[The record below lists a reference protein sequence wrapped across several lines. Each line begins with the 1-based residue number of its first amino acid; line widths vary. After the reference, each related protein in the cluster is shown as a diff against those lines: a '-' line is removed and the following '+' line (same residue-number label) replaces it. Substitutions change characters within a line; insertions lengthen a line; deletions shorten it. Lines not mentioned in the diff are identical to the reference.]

1 MFLVGR
7 YFFSNNIKR
16 FKSVTYNNKR
26 DKTISYHHICLK
38 QDIINTIINTI
49 HHITRQEILH
59 EVINRGFKKQR
70 IYVDDEILEILENL
84 LEQGYII
91 QKKDKYEWKK

>member
-1 MFLVGR
+1 M
-7 YFFSNNIKR
+7 
-16 FKSVTYNNKR
+16 
-26 DKTISYHHICLK
+26 SYHHICLQ
-38 QDIINTIINTI
+38 QDIINTIGNTI
-49 HHITRQEILH
+49 HPLTRQEILH

-70 IYVDDEILEILENL
+70 IYVEDEILEILENL